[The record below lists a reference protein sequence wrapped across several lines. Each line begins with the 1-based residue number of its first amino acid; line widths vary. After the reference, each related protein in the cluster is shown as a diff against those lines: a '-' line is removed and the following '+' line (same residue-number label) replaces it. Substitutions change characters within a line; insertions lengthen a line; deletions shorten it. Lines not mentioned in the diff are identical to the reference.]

1 MRSNSVSFTQ
11 KRGDQIKNQNNPIH
25 QHHVPQVYLKN
36 FCSQDG
42 RLAVLNSDTGKIFSS
57 GTSVIGAEKN
67 FYTLDKLD
75 DPYYWEK
82 FYAKGIEPLMGDLFP
97 QIISRGNVL
106 VRTGHCII
114 SPEEKIQLA
123 LILVMQLLRG
133 KQSRRY
139 EEDLFVKLFPDVTK
153 KAKEKFGPLS
163 AKQTEFL
170 DTFRA
175 DPNYFK
181 QMSMDVTLDT
191 DRIIQYTNVIGWH
204 TFVFYH
210 ICGNME
216 FVTSDNPFMLVNSQT
231 LSAVPFSNGLIQEST
246 LGYYPLSPK
255 LLLCTIHPNAFWGA
269 LFDNDGGLF
278 HLNSDSERAF
288 INTINR
294 KQKEQCYNQVY
305 ARNTK
310 SLEDL

>member
-1 MRSNSVSFTQ
+1 MQSNSVTCTQ

-42 RLAVLNSDTGKIFSS
+42 RLAVLNSDTGKIFSA

-82 FYAKGIEPLMGDLFP
+82 FYAKGIEPLMGELLP

-114 SPEEKIQLA
+114 SPEEKLQLA
-123 LILVMQLLRG
+123 LILVMQMLRG
-133 KQSRRY
+133 KQSRKY
-139 EEDLFVKLFPDVTK
+139 EEDLFVKLLPDVTEE
-153 KAKEKFGPLS
+153 AKEKFGPLS
-163 AKQTEFL
+163 DQQAEFL
-170 DTFRA
+170 DAFRT
-175 DPNYFK
+175 DTNYFK
-181 QMSMDVTLDT
+181 QISMDVTLDM
-191 DRIIQYTNVIGWH
+191 DRIIQYTNAIRWH

-231 LSAVPFSNGLIQEST
+231 LSAVPFSNGLLQEST
-246 LGYYPLSPK
+246 RGYYPLSPK
-255 LLLCTIHPNAFWGA
+255 LLLCIIHPSAFFGA
-269 LFDNDGGLF
+269 LSDNDGRLF
-278 HLNSDSERAF
+278 HLNSDSERVF
-288 INTINR
+288 INTIND

-310 SLEDL
+310 SLGNL

>member
-67 FYTLDKLD
+67 FYTLD
-75 DPYYWEK
+75 
-82 FYAKGIEPLMGDLFP
+82 
-97 QIISRGNVL
+97 NVL

-181 QMSMDVTLDT
+181 QISMDVTLDT